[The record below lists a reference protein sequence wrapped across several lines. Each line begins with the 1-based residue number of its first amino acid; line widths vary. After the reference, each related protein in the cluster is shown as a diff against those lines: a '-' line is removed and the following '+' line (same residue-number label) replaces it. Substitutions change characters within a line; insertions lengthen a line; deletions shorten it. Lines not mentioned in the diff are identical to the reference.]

1 MATIKRITLR
11 WAAAHPVYLGRRGEN
26 LARTIEIDA
35 TPMAEEFPGCTF
47 ALLAQRPTEVTAYAA
62 TVTEAD
68 GIVSWPITDVDTGI
82 AGSGR
87 IELRAMLGDVVA
99 KSVTMATVTDK
110 SLDAPTDTDPPEP
123 EHGWL
128 DQALVAA
135 AAAKKS
141 AEGAAASDA
150 SAAESAAAA
159 KKAQTDATHSADKAE
174 LAANTA
180 AQISAEIENLVENA
194 EHSATAAETSA
205 AAASD
210 SAALAESAQIAAEAA
225 EANAKLHE
233 TGAETSANSAEVAA
247 ASAEAAQG
255 AVDEMIDT
263 IAKEPTA
270 RQILAVMQ
278 QELTLLNQL
287 VESGMGNKDS
297 LNGFSFSRGENDE
310 LIISYVNPDDET
322 DVAMSTF
329 ATKAT
334 ANLIAQELAA
344 INESLHTIVGAER
357 TTTTTNTEG

>member
-11 WAAAHPVYLGRRGEN
+11 WAATHPVYLGRRGEN

-35 TPMAEEFPGCTF
+35 SPMAQEFPGCTF
-47 ALLAQRPTEVTAYAA
+47 ALLAQRPSEAYAYAA

-68 GIVSWPITDVDTGI
+68 GIVSWPVTDVDTGI

-87 IELRAMLGDVVA
+87 IELWAMLGDVVA
-99 KSVTMATVTDK
+99 KSVTMATVTYK

-128 DQALVAA
+128 DQALAA
-135 AAAKKS
+135 AEAAKKS
-141 AEGAAASDA
+141 AEGAATSDA
-150 SAAESAAAA
+150 SAAASATAAE
-159 KKAQTDATHSADKAE
+159 KAQTDATHSADKAE

-180 AQISAEIENLVENA
+180 AQISADIKNLVENA
-194 EHSATAAETSA
+194 EHSATVAETSA
-205 AAASD
+205 ATASD

-247 ASAEAAQG
+247 AAAEAAQG

-270 RQILAVMQ
+270 QQILAIMQ
-278 QELTLLNQL
+278 QEMALLNQL
-287 VESGMGNKDS
+287 VESGMGNKGS
-297 LNGFSFSRGENDE
+297 LNGFSFSRGDDGE

-322 DVAMSTF
+322 DTATSTF
-329 ATKAT
+329 ATKT
-334 ANLIAQELAA
+334 LANLIAQELAS
-344 INESLHTIVGAER
+344 INESLHTIAGMEQTAQ
-357 TTTTTNTEG
+357 TEG